1 MLYLTLCDAKL
12 SSTKY
17 RISIRPMQVYSV
29 TQGSAFD
36 MPSNFSLFNVCL
48 CCRVLHNCIFKY
60 KIINF
65 FKFLVLCIYRTVL
78 VHALS
83 ENVPYKV
90 NNFIKILNFGKT
102 LVVLIFASW
111 DFCKLEFLCLDTSG
125 ITSGSTLSSTTV
137 YTTTLIEKS
146 DCDCLN
152 ILELCTSSI
161 PFKFYVIL
169 AFFILYSLFV
179 TVACIKCNK
188 KSSKKPKK
196 DKNPSKKPKKT
207 TKNNKKK
214 EVRFESRIDE
224 TIIDDMPPPSPP
236 ITTLPEP
243 KSSNVIELPPSVRL
257 RISLHDLCD
266 PSFPP
271 PPSPNTLEIIS
282 ESC

>member
-1 MLYLTLCDAKL
+1 
-12 SSTKY
+12 
-17 RISIRPMQVYSV
+17 
-29 TQGSAFD
+29 
-36 MPSNFSLFNVCL
+36 
-48 CCRVLHNCIFKY
+48 
-60 KIINF
+60 
-65 FKFLVLCIYRTVL
+65 
-78 VHALS
+78 
-83 ENVPYKV
+83 
-90 NNFIKILNFGKT
+90 
-102 LVVLIFASW
+102 
-111 DFCKLEFLCLDTSG
+111 
-125 ITSGSTLSSTTV
+125 
-137 YTTTLIEKS
+137 
-146 DCDCLN
+146 
-152 ILELCTSSI
+152 
-161 PFKFYVIL
+161 VIL

-188 KSSKKPKK
+188 KSSKKQKK

-214 EVRFESRIDE
+214 EVRFESRIAE
-224 TIIDDMPPPSPP
+224 TVIDDMPPPSPP